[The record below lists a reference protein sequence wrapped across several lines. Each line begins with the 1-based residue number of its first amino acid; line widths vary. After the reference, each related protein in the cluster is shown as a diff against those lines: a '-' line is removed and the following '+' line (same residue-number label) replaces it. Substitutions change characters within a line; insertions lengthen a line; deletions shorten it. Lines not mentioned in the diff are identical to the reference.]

1 MMNTIKI
8 NSENELIINKSR
20 FIGKTFKI
28 ENEDDAKKI
37 IQVLKDE
44 YSNATHV
51 CYAYKTQGISRFND
65 DGEPSGTAGMPI
77 LNVINNNELNNVLI
91 VIIRYF
97 GGIKLGAGGL
107 VRAYSNC
114 ASDVVKKSIICN
126 EIKMN
131 KYKISFNYE
140 VQNEVNYLIKD
151 FEIINKTYEDII
163 TYEVLI
169 PDGKYPKKLDAI
181 IK

>member
-1 MMNTIKI
+1 MNTIKI
-8 NSENELIINKSR
+8 NSENELIINRSK

-28 ENEDDAKKI
+28 ENEEDAKKI
-37 IQVLKDE
+37 IKSLRNE
-44 YSNATHV
+44 YGDATHV
-51 CYAYKTQGISRFND
+51 CYAYKTKEISRFND

-77 LNVINNNELNNVLI
+77 LNVINRNELNNVLI

-107 VRAYSNC
+107 VRAYTNC
-114 ASDVVKKSIICN
+114 SSSVIKKSIICN

-131 KYKISFNYE
+131 KHKISFSYE

-151 FEIINKTYEDII
+151 FEIISKVYEDVI
-163 TYEVLI
+163 TYEVVI
-169 PDGKYPKKLDAI
+169 PDGKYPKKLNTI